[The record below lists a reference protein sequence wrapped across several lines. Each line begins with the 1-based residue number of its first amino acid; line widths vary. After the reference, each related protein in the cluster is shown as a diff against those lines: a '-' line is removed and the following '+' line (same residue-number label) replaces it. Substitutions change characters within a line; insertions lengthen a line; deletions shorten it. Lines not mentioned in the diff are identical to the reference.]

1 MDNTKK
7 DSYYI
12 KKIINDLDFILIHTN
27 GVSKEALES
36 NDLWVDSMMFRLIQI
51 SENTKLISADFKT
64 KNSQIPWK
72 SIVGLRNKIVHE
84 YGSVNLSIIFNT
96 IYNDIPHLRELLKT
110 LAV

>member
-12 KKIINDLDFILIHTN
+12 KKIIIDLDFILIHTN

-51 SENTKLISADFKT
+51 SGNTKLISADFKT

-84 YGSVNLSIIFNT
+84 YGSVNLSIIFNA

>member
-12 KKIINDLDFILIHTN
+12 KKIIIDLDFILIHTN

>member
-12 KKIINDLDFILIHTN
+12 KKIIIDLDFILIHTN

-51 SENTKLISADFKT
+51 SGNTKLISADFKT
-64 KNSQIPWK
+64 KNSQIPWE

-84 YGSVNLSIIFNT
+84 YGSVNLSIIFNA

>member
-12 KKIINDLDFILIHTN
+12 KKIIIDLDFILIHTN

-84 YGSVNLSIIFNT
+84 YGSVNLSIIFNA

>member
-12 KKIINDLDFILIHTN
+12 KKIIIDLDFILIHTN
-27 GVSKEALES
+27 GVIKEALES